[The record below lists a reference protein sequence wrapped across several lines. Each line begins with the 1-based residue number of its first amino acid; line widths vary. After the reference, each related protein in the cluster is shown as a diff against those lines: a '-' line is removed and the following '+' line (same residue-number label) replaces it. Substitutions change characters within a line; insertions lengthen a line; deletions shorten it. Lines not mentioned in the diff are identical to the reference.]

1 MRKRMLGVAII
12 FVILMALPS
21 ILMVVKKE
29 ENISRIDTV
38 EVNELLSILQRDWNS
53 SEKTFPQMSFNY
65 AVIDNEENLLYKDG
79 GEELAEGVN
88 KATRDRDTI
97 RDIVVDGETVGK
109 VIIYNNMSDIEMS
122 IKRKLY
128 TYFYV
133 SISFAYLV
141 IIGLLLWIDLRVV
154 RPFDK
159 MKDFATAVAGGDL
172 DKPLVMDRE
181 NIFGAFTQSFDI
193 MREQLEISREK
204 ELQANISKKELVAQL
219 SHDIK
224 TPVASIKAM
233 SEVLEAKEEKPE
245 VQEKLHSIGAKADQ
259 IDSLVSNLFVSTLEE
274 LEKLEVNVSEMESTA
289 LIKVINDADYNK
301 KVKEAEIQECM
312 ITCDKLR
319 VTQVINNIIYN
330 SYKYADTDIYV
341 NGTVDMGYL
350 YVSITDRGGGVTASE
365 LSLITQ
371 KYKRGGNASEKQGAG
386 LGLFIARELM
396 ENMQG
401 SLEVANAD
409 GGFRVTL
416 GFKLA

>member
-109 VIIYNNMSDIEMS
+109 LIIYNNMSDIEMS

-172 DKPLVMDRE
+172 DKPLVRDRE

-416 GFKLA
+416 CFKLA

>member
-109 VIIYNNMSDIEMS
+109 LIIYNNMSD
-122 IKRKLY
+122 
-128 TYFYV
+128 FYV

-181 NIFGAFTQSFDI
+181 NIFGAFTQSVDI

-416 GFKLA
+416 CFRLA

>member
-159 MKDFATAVAGGDL
+159 MKDFATAVAEGDL

-312 ITCDKLR
+312 IICDKLR

-386 LGLFIARELM
+386 LGLYIARELM

-416 GFKLA
+416 CFKLA